1 MADANVENTVTATEE
16 VKAAGPALL
25 LFGMYDMTQVNIK
38 DPSIKRYIN
47 LKPIVVP
54 HTGGKSAARQFNKA
68 DIPIVERLINKM
80 MRNETNTGE
89 KMKCYNIVRDA
100 FEIIAARTK
109 QNPVQ
114 IFVDAIE
121 NAGPR
126 EETVRLKYGG
136 INVPKS
142 VDTAPM
148 RRVDQ
153 ALMFIAAG
161 AEKASFKNKKTV
173 EQALADE
180 LMAAAKGD
188 MKSYSVGKKDEKERV
203 AKAAR

>member
-1 MADANVENTVTATEE
+1 MAEANVENTNSAEPKVAST
-16 VKAAGPALL
+16 LL
-25 LFGMYDMTQVNIK
+25 LFGKYDMAEVQIK

-54 HTGGKSAARQFNKA
+54 HTGGKSASRQFNKA
-68 DIPIVERLINKM
+68 EIPIVERLINKM

-100 FEIIAARTK
+100 FVIIAARTK

-114 IFVDAIE
+114 IFVDALE

-161 AEKASFKNKKTV
+161 AEKASFKSKKTV

>member
-1 MADANVENTVTATEE
+1 MNEAR
-16 VKAAGPALL
+16 AGPNLL
-25 LFGMYDMTQVNIK
+25 LFGKYDMTQVNIK

-47 LKPIVVP
+47 LKPVVVP
-54 HTGGKSAARQFNKA
+54 HSGGKSASRQFNKA
-68 DIPIVERLINKM
+68 EIPIVERLINKL
-80 MRNETNTGE
+80 MRNEFNTGE

-114 IFVDAIE
+114 ILVDAIE

-153 ALMFIAAG
+153 ALMFIAQG
-161 AEKASFKNKKTV
+161 AEKASFKSKKTV

-180 LMAAAKGD
+180 LMSAARGD
-188 MKSYSVGKKDEKERV
+188 VKSFSVGKKDEKERV

>member
-1 MADANVENTVTATEE
+1 MAEANVETNTNAE
-16 VKAAGPALL
+16 VKAVPGLL
-25 LFGMYDMTQVNIK
+25 LFGKYDMSEVQIK

-54 HTGGKSAARQFNKA
+54 HTGGKSASRQFNKA

-100 FEIIAARTK
+100 FVIIANRTK

-161 AEKASFKNKKTV
+161 AEKASFKSKKTV

>member
-1 MADANVENTVTATEE
+1 MSEANVENNTGAE
-16 VKAAGPALL
+16 VRAIPNLL
-25 LFGMYDMTQVNIK
+25 LFGKYDMSQVNIK

-68 DIPIVERLINKM
+68 EIPIVERLINKL
-80 MRNETNTGE
+80 MRNEFNTGE

-100 FEIIAARTK
+100 FEIINRRTK

-114 IFVDAIE
+114 VLVDAIE

-126 EETVRLKYGG
+126 EDTVRLKYGG
-136 INVPKS
+136 INVPKA
-142 VDTAPM
+142 VDVSPM

-161 AEKASFKNKKTV
+161 AEKASFKSKRSIEN
-173 EQALADE
+173 ALADE
-180 LMAAAKGD
+180 LIAASKGD
-188 MKSYSVGKKDEKERV
+188 VKSASVGKKDEKERV

>member
-1 MADANVENTVTATEE
+1 MS
-16 VKAAGPALL
+16 
-25 LFGMYDMTQVNIK
+25 QVVVK

-54 HTGGKSAARQFNKA
+54 HTGGKSASRQFNKA
-68 DIPIVERLINKM
+68 EIPIVERLINKM
-80 MRNETNTGE
+80 MRNEINTGE

-100 FEIIAARTK
+100 FAIVAARTK

-161 AEKASFKNKKTV
+161 AEKASFKSKKTV

-188 MKSYSVGKKDEKERV
+188 VKSFSVGKKDEKERV

>member
-1 MADANVENTVTATEE
+1 MAEANVENNTIAEE
-16 VKAAGPALL
+16 VKAAGPNLL
-25 LFGMYDMTQVNIK
+25 LFGKYDMTQVNIK

-68 DIPIVERLINKM
+68 DIPINKM

-100 FEIIAARTK
+100 FVIIAARTK

-114 IFVDAIE
+114 VLVDALE

-153 ALMFIAAG
+153 ALMFICAG
-161 AEKASFKNKKTV
+161 AEKASFKTKKTI

>member
-1 MADANVENTVTATEE
+1 MAE
-16 VKAAGPALL
+16 LL
-25 LFGMYDMTQVNIK
+25 LFGKYDMTGVNIK

-54 HTGGKSAARQFNKA
+54 HTGGKSASRQFNKA

-80 MRNETNTGE
+80 MRNEFNTGE

-100 FEIIAARTK
+100 FEIVNKKTG

-114 IFVDAIE
+114 IFVEAIE

-136 INVPKS
+136 INVPKA

-153 ALMFIAAG
+153 ALMFISQG
-161 AEKASFKNKKTV
+161 AEKAAFKSKKSI
-173 EQALADE
+173 ESALAEE

-188 MKSYSVGKKDEKERV
+188 IKSYSVGKKDEKERV

>member
-1 MADANVENTVTATEE
+1 MSE
-16 VKAAGPALL
+16 LL
-25 LFGMYDMTQVNIK
+25 LFGKYDINQVNIK

-47 LKPIVVP
+47 LKPVIVP
-54 HTGGKSAARQFNKA
+54 HTDGKSAARQFNKSEM
-68 DIPIVERLINKM
+68 PIVERLVNKL
-80 MRNETNTGE
+80 MRNEFNTGE
-89 KMKCYNIVRDA
+89 KMKTYGIVRDA
-100 FEIIAARTK
+100 FEIINKKTG
-109 QNPVQ
+109 QNPIQ
-114 IFVDAIE
+114 IFIDAIE

-136 INVPKS
+136 INVPKA

-153 ALMFIAAG
+153 ALMFIAQG
-161 AEKASFKNKKTV
+161 AEKASFKSKKPIEV
-173 EQALADE
+173 ALAEE

-188 MKSYSVGKKDEKERV
+188 VKSFSVGKKDEKERV

>member
-1 MADANVENTVTATEE
+1 MATEF
-16 VKAAGPALL
+16 L
-25 LFGMYDMTQVNIK
+25 LFGKYDMTQVTVK

-47 LKPIVVP
+47 LKPLLVP
-54 HTGGKSAARQFNKA
+54 HTDGKSAARQFNKA
-68 DIPIVERLINKM
+68 EIPIVERLINKL
-80 MRNETNTGE
+80 MRNEFNTGE
-89 KMKCYNIVRDA
+89 KMKCYGIVRDA
-100 FEIIAARTK
+100 FEIINKKTG

-114 IFVDAIE
+114 VLVDAIE

-136 INVPKS
+136 INVPKA

-153 ALMFIAAG
+153 ALMFIAQG
-161 AEKASFKNKKTV
+161 AEKASFKSKTSIAD
-173 EQALADE
+173 ALANE
-180 LMAAAKGD
+180 LIAASKGD
-188 MKSYSVGKKDEKERV
+188 VKSFSVGKKDEKERI

>member
-1 MADANVENTVTATEE
+1 MADAEKTTTAVAAEE
-16 VKAAGPALL
+16 TKTLPNLL
-25 LFGMYDMTQVNIK
+25 LFGKYDMTQVNIK
-38 DPSIKRYIN
+38 DPSIRRYIN

-68 DIPIVERLINKM
+68 EIPIVERLINKM
-80 MRNETNTGE
+80 MRNEFNTGE

-100 FEIIAARTK
+100 FEIIATRTK

-114 IFVDAIE
+114 VLVDAIE

-161 AEKASFKNKKTV
+161 AEKASFKSKKSV
-173 EQALADE
+173 ESALADE

-188 MKSYSVGKKDEKERV
+188 LKSYSVGKKDEKERV

>member
-1 MADANVENTVTATEE
+1 MVETKVENTDNEAKTGTN
-16 VKAAGPALL
+16 LL
-25 LFGMYDMTQVNIK
+25 LFGKYDMTQVSSK

-47 LKPIVVP
+47 LKPVVVP

-100 FEIIAARTK
+100 FEIIAARTR

-114 IFVDAIE
+114 VLVDAIE

-153 ALMFIAAG
+153 ALMFISQG
-161 AEKASFKNKKTV
+161 AEKASFKSKKSV

-188 MKSYSVGKKDEKERV
+188 MKSFSVGKKDEKERV

>member
-1 MADANVENTVTATEE
+1 MAD
-16 VKAAGPALL
+16 LL
-25 LFGMYDMTQVNIK
+25 LFGKYDMSEVTIK
-38 DPSIKRYIN
+38 DLSIKRYIN
-47 LKPIVVP
+47 LKPVVVP

-68 DIPIVERLINKM
+68 EIPIVERLMNKM
-80 MRNETNTGE
+80 MRNEFNTGE
-89 KMKCYNIVRDA
+89 KNTCYRIVRDA
-100 FEIIAARTK
+100 FEIIHKKTG

-114 IFVDAIE
+114 ILVDAIE

-136 INVPKS
+136 INVPKA

-153 ALMFIAAG
+153 ALMFISLG
-161 AEKASFKNKKTV
+161 AEKAAFKSKKSV
-173 EQALADE
+173 ESALAEE
-180 LMAAAKGD
+180 LMAAARGD
-188 MKSYSVGKKDEKERV
+188 VKSFSVGKKDERERV

>member
-1 MADANVENTVTATEE
+1 MSAV
-16 VKAAGPALL
+16 
-25 LFGMYDMTQVNIK
+25 QIK
-38 DPSIKRYIN
+38 DPSIRRYIN
-47 LKPIVVP
+47 LKPVVVP
-54 HTGGKSAARQFNKA
+54 HTGGKSASRQFNKA

-80 MRNETNTGE
+80 MRNEFNTGE

-114 IFVDAIE
+114 ILVDALE

-142 VDTAPM
+142 VDTAPL
-148 RRVDQ
+148 RRVNT
-153 ALMFIAAG
+153 AVYFKIG
-161 AEKASFKNKKTV
+161 RASCR
-173 EQALADE
+173 
-180 LMAAAKGD
+180 
-188 MKSYSVGKKDEKERV
+188 ERV
-203 AKAAR
+203 FRTV

>member
-1 MADANVENTVTATEE
+1 MAEANVENNNTE
-16 VKAAGPALL
+16 AQAGPHLL
-25 LFGMYDMTQVNIK
+25 LFDKYDMTQVTIK
-38 DPSIKRYIN
+38 DPSIRRYIN

-54 HTGGKSAARQFNKA
+54 HTGGKSASRQFNKA

-80 MRNETNTGE
+80 MRNEFNTGE

-100 FEIIAARTK
+100 FAIVAARTK

-114 IFVDAIE
+114 VLVDAIE

-153 ALMFIAAG
+153 ALMFIAQG
-161 AEKASFKNKKTV
+161 AEKAAFKSKKKI
-173 EQALADE
+173 ENALADE

-188 MKSYSVGKKDEKERV
+188 VKSYSVGKKDEKERV

>member
-1 MADANVENTVTATEE
+1 MAEETIETTTTNNVENSYHNN
-16 VKAAGPALL
+16 LL
-25 LFGMYDMTQVNIK
+25 LFGKYDMTQVQIK
-38 DPSIKRYIN
+38 DPSVKRYIN

-54 HTGGKSAARQFNKA
+54 HTGGKSAFRQFKKA
-68 DIPIVERLINKM
+68 DMPIVERLINKL
-80 MRNETNTGE
+80 MRNEFNTGE
-89 KMKCYNIVRDA
+89 KTKCYGIVRDS
-100 FEIIAARTK
+100 FEIIANRTR

-114 IFVDAIE
+114 VLVDAIE

-153 ALMFIAAG
+153 ALMFICAG
-161 AEKASFKNKKTV
+161 AEKASFKSKKSI
-173 EQALADE
+173 ESALADE
-180 LMAAAKGD
+180 LIAASKGD
-188 MKSYSVGKKDEKERV
+188 VKSYSVGKKDEKERV

>member
-1 MADANVENTVTATEE
+1 MAEETTVETTTNAIENAYANNM
-16 VKAAGPALL
+16 L
-25 LFGMYDMTQVNIK
+25 LFGKYDVTQVQIK

-47 LKPIVVP
+47 LKPVLVP
-54 HTGGKSAARQFNKA
+54 HTGGKSAFRQFKKA
-68 DIPIVERLINKM
+68 DMPIVERLINKM

-89 KMKCYNIVRDA
+89 KTKCYGIVRDA
-100 FEIIAARTK
+100 FEIIATRTK

-114 IFVDAIE
+114 VLVDAIE

-153 ALMFIAAG
+153 ALMFICTG
-161 AEKASFKNKKTV
+161 AEKASFKSKKTV
-173 EQALADE
+173 ESALADE
-180 LMAAAKGD
+180 LIAASKGD
-188 MKSYSVGKKDEKERV
+188 VKSFSVGKKDEKERI

>member
-1 MADANVENTVTATEE
+1 MAEANVENTNTE
-16 VKAAGPALL
+16 APAGPHLL
-25 LFGMYDMTQVNIK
+25 LFDRYDMTQVTIK
-38 DPSIKRYIN
+38 DPSIRRYIN

-54 HTGGKSAARQFNKA
+54 HTGGKSASRQFNKA

-80 MRNETNTGE
+80 MRNEFNTGE

-100 FEIIAARTK
+100 FAIIAARTK

-114 IFVDAIE
+114 VLVDAIE

-153 ALMFIAAG
+153 ALMFIAQG
-161 AEKASFKNKKTV
+161 AEKAAFKSKKKI
-173 EQALADE
+173 ENALADE

-188 MKSYSVGKKDEKERV
+188 VKSYSVGKKDEKERV

>member
-1 MADANVENTVTATEE
+1 MAD
-16 VKAAGPALL
+16 LL
-25 LFGMYDMTQVNIK
+25 LFGKYDMTQVNIK

-47 LKPIVVP
+47 LKPIIVP
-54 HTGGKSAARQFNKA
+54 HTDGKSAARQFNKSE
-68 DIPIVERLINKM
+68 IPIVERLINKL
-80 MRNETNTGE
+80 MRNEFNTGE
-89 KMKCYNIVRDA
+89 KMKCYGIVRDS
-100 FEIIAARTK
+100 FEIIAKKTG

-114 IFVDAIE
+114 VLVDAIE
-121 NAGPR
+121 NSGPR

-136 INVPKS
+136 INVPKA

-153 ALMFIAAG
+153 ALMFLAQG
-161 AEKASFKNKKTV
+161 AEKASFKSKRSI
-173 EQALADE
+173 ESALADE

-188 MKSYSVGKKDEKERV
+188 VKSYSVGKKDEKERV